1 MKAGYT
7 IDVPNLQNSCFT
19 NKSNY
24 LTYQS
29 GHASVADAFVLY
41 YDCLN
46 GPIRLIYSRLINST
60 FT

>member
-1 MKAGYT
+1 MERRMKRGGAEGAEAEGY
-7 IDVPNLQNSCFT
+7 I
-19 NKSNY
+19 Y
-24 LTYQS
+24 
-29 GHASVADAFVLY
+29 LY